1 MGTDIASEVA
11 RTLAGL
17 GAVRLDATLDA
28 GRAATLAL
36 AVQGTSTR
44 VTSLPSIQMGGAAA
58 TSDLEIIGMLG
69 EGGMGIVELARQRS
83 LGRDVA
89 IKRLRDPDD
98 ATAVAAL
105 LGEASITGALEHP
118 GIVPVHAL
126 GRDASGRPLMVM
138 KKIDGVTLR
147 ALLDDDANEIWR
159 EHPDRIGYV
168 VGVARRLCDALGLA
182 HARGYVHRDVK
193 PENIML
199 GAYGE
204 VSLLDWGIAIRTG
217 EVLAPNAIAG
227 TPVYMAP
234 EMLRPASGE
243 LGPPTDV
250 FLLGATLH
258 ECVTGKPPHEGNTLL
273 AVLASVAEPRTPT
286 YGDDVPEELA
296 SLLRRAMHPAP
307 TERFADARALG
318 RALDAFVVHRAAA
331 NLARTA
337 EERLAALET
346 AIARAAPANEV
357 HGIFHESRFAFE
369 HALREHPE
377 HVGAKR
383 GRERVLSVMGGY
395 ALAQRERGVLASMID
410 ALGVAASPDL
420 KDGLIALDRE
430 IAAGDAQR
438 ERLHRIEADHD
449 MHASARERAVVVR
462 LAAFLITVGAPLIGW
477 LAATGRV
484 SLDATALVGMTVP
497 PMVLVG
503 IALAFFR
510 RRIMKNR
517 VDRQLALSVVIAAGL
532 LLTHRFL
539 SAVRGWPLGDVASG
553 DSFIIATAA
562 ALTALTIRRAYFV
575 VAALFVTAGIAAPFF
590 GAFGVAPMLV
600 AVLASLVTIWAA
612 PTALQAPAL
621 GAATG
626 S

>member
-410 ALGVAASPDL
+410 ALGVAASQDL